1 MLYYNCKRERKKV
14 NKMTVQEIKERIEQ
28 LKNRLFMMN
37 MIDRWTSED
46 ERRVDAMEN
55 ELHEL
60 ELKLA

>member
-1 MLYYNCKRERKKV
+1 
-14 NKMTVQEIKERIEQ
+14 MTVEQIKERIEQ
-28 LKNRLFMMN
+28 IKNRLFMMN

>member
-1 MLYYNCKRERKKV
+1 MLYYNCKRERKEV
-14 NKMTVQEIKERIEQ
+14 LKMTVQEIKERIEQ

-46 ERRVDAMEN
+46 RERVYKMED

-60 ELKLA
+60 EMQIA